1 MLVILITAL
10 LPFVYTWLTPLAEWV
25 SFQRHTEAMAR
36 GVIDTRDVIYFLSIA
51 GFALMV
57 AFRALESR
65 RWS

>member
-1 MLVILITAL
+1 
-10 LPFVYTWLTPLAEWV
+10 V
-25 SFQRHTEAMAR
+25 SFDRHTEAMTR
-36 GVIDTRDVIYFLSIA
+36 GVIDTRDLVYFVSIA